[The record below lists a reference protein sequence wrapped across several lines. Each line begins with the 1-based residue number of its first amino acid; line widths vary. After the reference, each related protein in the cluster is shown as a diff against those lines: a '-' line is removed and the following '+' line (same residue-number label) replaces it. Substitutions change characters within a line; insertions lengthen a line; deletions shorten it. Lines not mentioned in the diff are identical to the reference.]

1 MRRKENLIGKKFDR
15 LVVIEEAED
24 AIMPSGQR
32 ASRWLCKCDCGNT
45 VIVRGVHLKS
55 GHTRSC
61 GCMHD
66 EVASI
71 HCKNDFA
78 KTNTYTV
85 ENGYIV
91 GLTNKGNRFFVD
103 LDDYDKIKRY
113 CWTENTRG
121 YLENLNVGLLHRFI
135 MQLGV
140 YGNDNRYVVD
150 HINHNYLDNRKANL
164 RVCKQQENSFNSKT
178 PINNTSGIKGV
189 FYMKDRGK
197 WRATIGYD
205 KKAIYIG
212 DYTTKEEAIKARKDA
227 ENIYQKEFS
236 YDNSMI
242 IASEKEVQS

>member
-1 MRRKENLIGKKFDR
+1 MRRKENLIGKKFGR

-61 GCMHD
+61 GCIHD
-66 EVASI
+66 EAASI

-178 PINNTSGIKGV
+178 PINNYV
-189 FYMKDRGK
+189 
-197 WRATIGYD
+197 W
-205 KKAIYIG
+205 
-212 DYTTKEEAIKARKDA
+212 
-227 ENIYQKEFS
+227 N
-236 YDNSMI
+236 
-242 IASEKEVQS
+242 